1 MNLLDTNI
9 ISEIMRVKPSP
20 LVVEWLNNQDSHS
33 LFVSTVTIGKIEYSL
48 QILPDGKKQI
58 NLRRKFER
66 FITQAFSYRVLDID
80 SASAKLYG
88 TIMSDRRNSGLSTSV
103 PDGQIAAIARSN
115 KMRIVTRN
123 TKDFKNCGIE
133 IVDPFKD
140 HS

>member
-20 LVVEWLNNQDSHS
+20 LVVDWLNNQDSHS
-33 LFVSTVTIGKIEYSL
+33 IFVSTVTIGEIEYGL

-66 FITQAFSYRVLDID
+66 FITQAFSYRVLDFD

-88 TIMSDRRNSGLSTSV
+88 TIMSDRRNSGQPTSF

-123 TKDFKNCGIE
+123 TKDFKSCGIE